1 MCNLY
6 NMTSNVDAM
15 ARLFRVKRPSLNLPQ
30 YRAIFPAQDAPVV
43 RLSTDGER
51 ELSIMNWG
59 FVLPQQGKAPK
70 RVTNARNDKVTASP
84 FWKGSFEERRCLV
97 PATSFAEPKGKRP
110 AIWHWFALKGD
121 ERLFAFAGVWRHW
134 RSKLKDELVEMDVY
148 AIMTTTPNEVVKP
161 IHPSRMP
168 VMLDPADYETWLNGS
183 ALDALTLTRPFP
195 AERMEI
201 VATGKTTD
209 GPLL

>member
-15 ARLFRVKRPSLNLPQ
+15 ASLFRFKRSSLNLPQ
-30 YRAIFPAQDAPVV
+30 YTSIFPAQDAPVV
-43 RLSTDGER
+43 QLGTDGQR
-51 ELSIMNWG
+51 GLSIMNWG
-59 FVLPQQGKAPK
+59 FVLPQQGKVPK
-70 RVTNARNDKVTASP
+70 RVTNARNDKVMSSP

-110 AIWHWFALKGD
+110 AVWHWFALKGD
-121 ERLFAFAGVWRHW
+121 EPLFAFAGVWRHW
-134 RSKLKDELVEMDVY
+134 RGKLKDELVELDVY

-168 VMLDPADYETWLNGS
+168 VMLDPADHETWLNGS
-183 ALDALTLTRPFP
+183 ASDALALAKPLP

-201 VATGKTTD
+201 VAKGKTTD
-209 GPLL
+209 GPTL